1 VDDERAAHWDQRYAA
16 GDQLWTVGPHP
27 LVVEVVS
34 SLRPGRALDV
44 GAGEGRHAVWLA
56 SRGWR
61 VTALDFSAVGVERG
75 REHAQREGVSVDFVV
90 GDVAD
95 WEPVS
100 GAFDLVLVSYL
111 HLEEEAM
118 ERVRGWVAPGGR
130 LVVVGH
136 AAGGAAGPRNPRF
149 RHTVASMRNRAGDLD
164 VRRCEEV
171 VDGAAERADIVLV
184 AARHHGDVTEV
195 ELVGGVEQRDLFLVA
210 PDDSWPAE
218 YRRHE
223 ARIRRALGEAAVAV
237 EHIGSTSV
245 PGLAAK
251 PIIDI
256 LVTVPDI
263 AAEQDH
269 VEPLLAAGYVLR
281 VREPGHRLV
290 RTSERDVHV
299 HLLQVGDQ
307 AAEDYLLFRDHLRA
321 DASDRALYE
330 DTKRELTSRQWP
342 DMNAYAD
349 AKTDVIE
356 AIKARAREQVR

>member
-1 VDDERAAHWDQRYAA
+1 M
-16 GDQLWTVGPHP
+16 
-27 LVVEVVS
+27 VVEVVS

-75 REHAQREGVSVDFVV
+75 REHAQREGASVDFVV

-100 GAFDLVLVSYL
+100 GGFDLVLVSYL

-210 PDDSWPAE
+210 PDDRWPAE

-251 PIIDI
+251 PIINI

-356 AIKARAREQVR
+356 AIKARAREQVG